1 MDTIITKYSDLPE
14 YDKNLYK
21 NTQCDRYILSTH
33 IKNNP
38 INNRLYDS
46 MDKREKYI
54 ETLKQSILKE
64 GLLTALSVF
73 DDDNVTI
80 YGHHRTEALRAL
92 KVDYIPVINS
102 PYNHSDFKNKP
113 ASMMNILANDNMR
126 AKKIEWESYKELESW
141 VEAFKEEHRINPTN
155 EQIKEFAGKIQ
166 FDLKRW
172 NAMNIIR
179 FGNHQYKKRDD
190 LVKEIIEGKKVI
202 MTQLKVLKADESGRE
217 QEKERPQHDFLDKL
231 LKTEHVEDL
240 IKFTSEEMVNK
251 FINYKPEFMGE
262 RINIEFDTGTLSNHV
277 HEYVVK
283 ILPTMLKKVSNIDAT
298 APVNNSHF
306 DVVVKSNHETDNFDW
321 EIEVKTTM
329 LKPGKSPHWTSG
341 AEKVGYNLF
350 VAFNQD
356 FSRWA
361 VGYVYIG
368 ANVWKKQGAMSQR
381 KLTLKQLN
389 DQPNEVQWLIGGV
402 DSYNDK
408 YVLRLDKV

>member
-1 MDTIITKYSDLPE
+1 
-14 YDKNLYK
+14 
-21 NTQCDRYILSTH
+21 
-33 IKNNP
+33 
-38 INNRLYDS
+38 
-46 MDKREKYI
+46 
-54 ETLKQSILKE
+54 
-64 GLLTALSVF
+64 
-73 DDDNVTI
+73 
-80 YGHHRTEALRAL
+80 
-92 KVDYIPVINS
+92 
-102 PYNHSDFKNKP
+102 
-113 ASMMNILANDNMR
+113 
-126 AKKIEWESYKELESW
+126 
-141 VEAFKEEHRINPTN
+141 
-155 EQIKEFAGKIQ
+155 
-166 FDLKRW
+166 
-172 NAMNIIR
+172 
-179 FGNHQYKKRDD
+179 
-190 LVKEIIEGKKVI
+190 
-202 MTQLKVLKADESGRE
+202 
-217 QEKERPQHDFLDKL
+217 
-231 LKTEHVEDL
+231 
-240 IKFTSEEMVNK
+240 
-251 FINYKPEFMGE
+251 MGE

-402 DSYNDK
+402 DSYNYK